1 MPSRPGSHGS
11 TPFDAW
17 IATAIVLAL
26 CIMSGLVG
34 FAIGA
39 GQ

>member
-1 MPSRPGSHGS
+1 MPARPDRHGG

-17 IATAIVLAL
+17 IAAALVLAL

-39 GQ
+39 GR